1 MSEENISTHPS
12 RDKNQIPTVHHEA
25 FIRHAVRNIKGA
37 DRLCD
42 SVFQKHNTFG
52 QVLNGPMNPYRI
64 SHTSPFKNT

>member
-12 RDKNQIPTVHHEA
+12 RDRNQIATVHHEA

-42 SVFQKHNTFG
+42 SVFQKHNTFVG
-52 QVLNGPMNPYRI
+52 KHLHEEI
-64 SHTSPFKNT
+64 DLSHNNLRAKWG